1 MNDSSW
7 LLADIQRATHE
18 RPLYPKAEI
27 GEATR
32 RIASLLAHRPFQRR
46 IGQQTGRVAMRSATR
61 SLDRLRYLNVLPF
74 SANWRC

>member
-32 RIASLLAHRPFQRR
+32 RIASLLAQRPLQRR
-46 IGQQTGRVAMRSATR
+46 SGQQTGKIVMRSATR
-61 SLDRLRYLNVLPF
+61 SLDRPR
-74 SANWRC
+74 